1 MSRTPLV
8 YGPGAQHSSPARL
21 DLVGHPVPVWW
32 RGPEP
37 DHDEIC
43 RRYLEQ
49 KHSPPEIAV
58 ALGISRARVD
68 AALAAGG
75 VTRRGWGK
83 RACPLTAAELRAAVD
98 AGATVA
104 ELAREHGV
112 SSTAA
117 KRWLAD
123 AGLLEQDPELPAEL
137 LTQLYIDEGKSTRQI
152 AAQLHVSRGRLVHA
166 MAAAGIAARGRTAR
180 HGGGNRGAVTDELL
194 TQLYVD
200 DALTLREIAARLSVT
215 STYVS
220 RRVRELALTRRPGWF
235 GSRVGG
241 DRTELRDTAAEL
253 YEQGLSLRQVGEQL
267 GVSSVTVTK
276 VLHEAQVPIR
286 RPGYRSREQ
295 PPRTLVDDL
304 YADPAIDDCLR
315 RFAVR
320 RPGTEAWN
328 PATPRESYAPLPL
341 DPDLV
346 RELYVE
352 IGLSAQHVAMLC
364 GLGVTA
370 VRNRM
375 ADAGIAPR
383 PRSQPCPWSQRR
395 FEA

>member
-8 YGPGAQHSSPARL
+8 YGPGDDHEPPASL

-32 RGPEP
+32 RGTEP

-43 RRYLEQ
+43 RRYVEQ
-49 KHSPPEIAV
+49 KQGPPEIAV
-58 ALGISRARVD
+58 ALGISLARVN
-68 AALAAGG
+68 AALSTGG
-75 VTRRGWGK
+75 VVRRDWGK
-83 RACPLTAAELRAAVD
+83 RACPLPPAKLRAAVEH
-98 AGATVA
+98 GATVA
-104 ELAREHGV
+104 ELARTHGV

-123 AGLLEQDPELPAEL
+123 AGLLAQDPELPAKL
-137 LTQLYIDEGKSTRQI
+137 LTQLYVDERKSTRQI
-152 AAQLHVSRGRLVHA
+152 AEQLHVSRGRLVHA
-166 MAAAGIAARGRTAR
+166 MAAAGIAARDRTAR
-180 HGGGNRGAVTDELL
+180 HGGGNRDAVTDELL

-200 DALTLREIAARLSVT
+200 DGLTLRQIAARLSVT

-220 RRVRELALTRRPGWF
+220 RRVRELRLTRRPGRF
-235 GSRVGG
+235 GPRAGG
-241 DRTELRDTAAEL
+241 DRAELRDKAAEL
-253 YEQGLSLRQVGEQL
+253 YEQGLNLRQVAEQL

-276 VLHEAQVPIR
+276 VLHEAQVPMR

-304 YADPAIDDCLR
+304 YADPAVGDCLR

-320 RPGTEAWN
+320 RPATDAWN
-328 PATPRESYAPLPL
+328 PATAWESFAPLPL
-341 DPDLV
+341 DPDLL

-352 IGLSAQHVAMLC
+352 IGLSTHHIAMLC

-375 ADAGIAPR
+375 DHAGITLR
-383 PRSQPCPWSQRR
+383 PPNQPCPWNQRR
-395 FEA
+395 SGP

>member
-1 MSRTPLV
+1 
-8 YGPGAQHSSPARL
+8 
-21 DLVGHPVPVWW
+21 
-32 RGPEP
+32 
-37 DHDEIC
+37 
-43 RRYLEQ
+43 
-49 KHSPPEIAV
+49 
-58 ALGISRARVD
+58 
-68 AALAAGG
+68 
-75 VTRRGWGK
+75 
-83 RACPLTAAELRAAVD
+83 
-98 AGATVA
+98 
-104 ELAREHGV
+104 
-112 SSTAA
+112 
-117 KRWLAD
+117 
-123 AGLLEQDPELPAEL
+123 
-137 LTQLYIDEGKSTRQI
+137 
-152 AAQLHVSRGRLVHA
+152 
-166 MAAAGIAARGRTAR
+166 
-180 HGGGNRGAVTDELL
+180 HGGGNRGAATDELL

-220 RRVRELALTRRPGWF
+220 RRVRELRLTRRPGRF

-241 DRTELRDTAAEL
+241 DRTDLRDKAAEL
-253 YEQGLSLRQVGEQL
+253 YEQGSNLLQVAAQL
-267 GVSSVTVTK
+267 GVSSSTVTK
-276 VLHEAQVPIR
+276 VLHEAQVPMR

-304 YADPAIDDCLR
+304 YGDPAIAACLR

-320 RPGTEAWN
+320 RPGVDTWN
-328 PATPRESYAPLPL
+328 PATPWESYAPLPL

-375 ADAGIAPR
+375 ADAGIATR

-395 FEA
+395 SGA